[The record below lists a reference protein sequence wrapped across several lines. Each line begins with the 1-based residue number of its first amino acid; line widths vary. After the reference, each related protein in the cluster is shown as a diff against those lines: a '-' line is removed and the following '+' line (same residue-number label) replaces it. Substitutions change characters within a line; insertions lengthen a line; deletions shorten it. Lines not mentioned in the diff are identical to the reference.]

1 MSDRPRLLYVSPVAP
16 STTGNG
22 LAMRAGSVLRVLGRC
37 YRVTLLIIPLYAPR
51 RGPLAEETIAGVEQI
66 VRLGEGKP
74 LTPHERFDV
83 VHVFRLAAL
92 PHAEPWLRRARRWHL
107 DLDDVESVS
116 RCRIAALLRANGA
129 AAAARREEYAAE
141 SARRL
146 EHDALL
152 RFDRIYVCSET
163 DRLALQGRECAPA
176 EIAVLPNSLPLP
188 ATTPAPSPAEGIR
201 SLLFVGNLGYYP
213 NEDAARYFCTEILP
227 HIRDAAGRPVA
238 VRIVGAGA
246 GPGVRRLAVLPGVQV
261 IGKVPDVAPWYRD
274 AHVAIVPVRAGGGT
288 RIKVLEAFAQRRPLV
303 ATTVGIEGIA
313 AEDGRHAL
321 IADKPESFAAACLRL
336 LRDPGLADRMSGEAF
351 ALFSDAYSD
360 TSLARIVANVADARA
375 CADFRRPAPQRVSTD

>member
-1 MSDRPRLLYVSPVAP
+1 MRDRPRLLYVSPVVP

-22 LAMRAGSVLRVLGRC
+22 LAMRAGSVLRALGRH

-51 RGPLAEETIAGVEQI
+51 RGPITVEMTASAEQV
-66 VRLGEGKP
+66 VRLGEGEP
-74 LTPHERFDV
+74 LPHERFDI
-83 VHVFRLAAL
+83 VHIFRLAAL
-92 PHAEPWLRRARRWHL
+92 PHAEPWLRRAGQRHL

-116 RCRIAALLRANGA
+116 RRRIAALLRANGE
-129 AAAARREEYAAE
+129 AAAARREEHAAE
-141 SARRL
+141 SARLL

-152 RFDRIYVCSET
+152 RFDRVYVCSET
-163 DRLALQGRECAPA
+163 DRRELQGRECPPA

-188 ATTPAPSPAEGIR
+188 ATTPAPPPADGIR
-201 SLLFVGNLGYYP
+201 SLVFVGNLGYYP
-213 NEDAARYFCTEILP
+213 NEDAARYFCMEILP
-227 HIRDAAGRPVA
+227 RIRHATDRPVA

-246 GPGVRRLAVLPGVQV
+246 PPAVRQLAALPGVRVTGR
-261 IGKVPDVAPWYRD
+261 VPDVAPWYWD
-274 AHVAIVPVRAGGGT
+274 AHVAVAPVRAGGGT

-321 IADKPESFAAACLRL
+321 IADEPEAFAAACLRL
-336 LRDPGLADRMSGEAF
+336 LCDPVLADRMSGEAF

-360 TSLARIVANVADARA
+360 ASLARIVANVVDAGD
-375 CADFRRPAPQRVSTD
+375 CAESPATGAA